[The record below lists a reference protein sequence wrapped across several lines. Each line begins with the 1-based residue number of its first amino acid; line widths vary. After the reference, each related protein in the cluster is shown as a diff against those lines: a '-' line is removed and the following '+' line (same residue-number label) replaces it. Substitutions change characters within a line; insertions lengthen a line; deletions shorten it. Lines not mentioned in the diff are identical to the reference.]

1 MLTVTKLNGLEVSE
15 FSTNEFARGMI
26 SDEAQEAFAEK
37 RKPRWTKLNEV
48 Y

>member
-1 MLTVTKLNGLEVSE
+1 MLTAAKLNGLELSE
-15 FSTNEFARGMI
+15 FSTNEFARRMI

-37 RKPRWTKLNEV
+37 RKPRWTKLNEL

>member
-1 MLTVTKLNGLEVSE
+1 MLTSAKLNGLEMSE
-15 FSTNEFARGMI
+15 FFTNEFASGMI

-37 RKPRWTKLNEV
+37 RKPRWIELSEL